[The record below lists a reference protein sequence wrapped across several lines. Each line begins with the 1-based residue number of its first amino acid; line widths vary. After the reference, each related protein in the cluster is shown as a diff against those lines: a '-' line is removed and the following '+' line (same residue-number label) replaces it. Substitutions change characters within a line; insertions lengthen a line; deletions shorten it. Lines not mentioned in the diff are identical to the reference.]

1 VKFEPIRFSLV
12 LSLVAIAAL
21 AACAGARPAGS
32 APDTDLSVLDEG
44 GGSVPGTYEMWGPR
58 EKDNC
63 ETSGS
68 GCSVALPEGDYYLT
82 FRKLRGGR
90 LASAGGGN
98 AGGDR
103 SSGCL
108 RARVHLVPGVEI
120 KCKKIAEYNCQRAA
134 TETMDC
140 GPASSAKYG
149 AAQHKP
155 VPPPDLPP
163 EQN

>member
-1 VKFEPIRFSLV
+1 MKLESIRFSLV
-12 LSLVAIAAL
+12 LSLVAAASL
-21 AACAGARPAGS
+21 AACAGAKSKDSPS
-32 APDTDLSVLDEG
+32 DTDLSVVEEG
-44 GGSVPGTYEMWGPR
+44 GSSVPGEYSMWSPKN
-58 EKDNC
+58 KDGC

-82 FRKLRGGR
+82 FKKLRGGR
-90 LASAGGGN
+90 LASSGGGN

-103 SSGCL
+103 ASGCL
-108 RARVHLVPGVEI
+108 RARVHLLPGVEI

-140 GPASSAKYG
+140 GPASSVQYG

-155 VPPPDLPP
+155 VPPPELPP

>member
-1 VKFEPIRFSLV
+1 VKFEPIRFSVV
-12 LSLVAIAAL
+12 LSLLAVAAL

-32 APDTDLSVLDEG
+32 APDTDLSVFEEG
-44 GGSVPGTYEMWGPR
+44 GSSVPGEYSMWSPGN
-58 EKDNC
+58 KDTC

-82 FRKLRGGR
+82 FKKLRGGR

-108 RARVHLVPGVEI
+108 RARVHLLPGVEI
-120 KCKKIAEYNCQRAA
+120 KCKKIAEYNCHRDA

-155 VPPPDLPP
+155 VPPAEPPP